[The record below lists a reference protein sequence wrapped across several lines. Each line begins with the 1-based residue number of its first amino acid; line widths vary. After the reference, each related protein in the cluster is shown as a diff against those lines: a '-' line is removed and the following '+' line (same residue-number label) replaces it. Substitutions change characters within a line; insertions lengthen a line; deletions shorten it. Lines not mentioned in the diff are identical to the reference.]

1 MRFRSLTLLIAI
13 HILLSLGGL
22 LLHLRIHPPTQSLFF
37 WWAAPTG
44 AFSLLVI
51 PLLYLR
57 PSTVAW
63 GVLFNFFAVAVGVI
77 GMAYFSLHTLRPLS
91 IARIL
96 FSSTLPDIALLLTK
110 LPLALLILR
119 EMRPAA
125 FGVGGKKG

>member
-1 MRFRSLTLLIAI
+1 MRLRPVTLLILI
-13 HILLSLGGL
+13 HVLLSFGGL
-22 LLHLRIHPPTQSLFF
+22 LLHLRIHPPTKSLFF

-63 GVLFNFFAVAVGVI
+63 GVLFNGFAVAIGVI
-77 GMAYFSLHTLRPLS
+77 GMAYFSLHTLERPLTP
-91 IARIL
+91 AKLL
-96 FSSTLPDIALLLTK
+96 FGSTLPDIAVLLAK

-119 EMRPAA
+119 EMRAGA
-125 FGVGGKKG
+125 GANR